1 MNLTAELS
9 QLIDQLEP
17 IARPGGRGRALMVMG
32 SRPGAGASTVAR
44 ELARLAA
51 LRSQRGVWLYDLD
64 FSDNAQSRA
73 ARVQGPVFDASLGR
87 EPFWSLK
94 TGTGRARIVA
104 RQSVVANLFVTELQS
119 EPGSVEQVGLRAAPE
134 YWTAVRE
141 AIDLA
146 IIDAPSNS
154 RAPLSL
160 AADLDGII
168 LVADARDPNSEGILA
183 RRAAIE
189 ARGGVVA
196 GLILNRTDRFQ
207 SAA

>member
-17 IARPGGRGRALMVMG
+17 IARPGGQGRALMVMG

-64 FSDNAQSRA
+64 FAANAQSRA
-73 ARVQGPVFDASLGR
+73 ARVQGPAFDAALGR
-87 EPFWSLK
+87 DPFWALQ

-104 RQSVVANLFVTELQS
+104 RQSVVANLFVTELQT
-119 EPGSVEQVGLRAAPE
+119 EPGALQGVALRAAPD
-134 YWTAVRE
+134 YWTAVRQS
-141 AIDLA
+141 IDLA
-146 IIDAPSNS
+146 IIDAPSQS
-154 RAPLSL
+154 TAPLNL
-160 AADLDGII
+160 AADLDGVI
-168 LVADARDPNSEGILA
+168 LVADARDPNGAGLLA

-196 GLILNRTDRFQ
+196 GLILNRTEPIQ

>member
-17 IARPGGRGRALMVMG
+17 IARPGGHGRALMVMG

-64 FSDNAQSRA
+64 FSGNAQSRA
-73 ARVQGPVFDASLGR
+73 ARVHGPVFDAALGR
-87 EPFWSLK
+87 EPFWALQ
-94 TGTGRARIVA
+94 TVTGRARIVA
-104 RQSVVANLFVTELQS
+104 RQSVVPNLFVTEMQS
-119 EPGSVEQVGLRAAPE
+119 DPGAVERVGLRAAPD
-134 YWTAVRE
+134 YWAAIRE
-141 AIDLA
+141 SIDLA
-146 IIDAPSNS
+146 IIDAPSQS
-154 RAPLSL
+154 TAPLNL
-160 AADLDGII
+160 AADLD
-168 LVADARDPNSEGILA
+168 
-183 RRAAIE
+183 E

-196 GLILNRTDRFQ
+196 GLILNRTERIQ